1 MAPAHFRVM
10 EIEELGPV
18 SPESATGPA
27 PRTPLRAALGL
38 FVEYAMFASA
48 VFLALVLFA
57 TRVPLRL
64 LDRAFGLRIR
74 ERFVDFLARVSPG

>member
-1 MAPAHFRVM
+1 MQ
-10 EIEELGPV
+10 IEELGPT
-18 SPESATGPA
+18 SPETDGPA
-27 PRTPLRAALGL
+27 RRTPFQAGLGL

-48 VFLALVLFA
+48 VFLALALFA

-64 LDRAFGLRIR
+64 LDRAFGLRLR